1 MLVRNHWLGIGAS
14 ILAGALWGLVFLTPE
29 LTRGFQP
36 MQLSAGRYLAYG
48 LVAAALLAPSWQRV
62 RPMLAWRDW
71 RTLAWLS
78 FAGNIIYYVFLA
90 NAVQL
95 GGVAMTS
102 LIIGLLPVTVTLA
115 GRRDADAA
123 PLVRLLPSLALGV
136 AGLACI
142 SWQSLSAP
150 RHGSAQAA
158 VLGLLCATGALV
170 SWTLYAVGNSRVL
183 ARLEQVSAHDW
194 SLLVGVVTGAQALVL
209 AIPAFLLAPGVHA
222 SSAWLYFGG
231 VVTTVAILCSVVGN
245 ALWNHA
251 SRLLPLTMTGQM
263 IVFETLFALLYG
275 FLWEGRWPTAL
286 ESVAMV
292 LLVAGVIS
300 CSSAHRQRAEAVPA
314 MGA

>member
-1 MLVRNHWLGIGAS
+1 MLVRNHWLGIGAGV
-14 ILAGALWGLVFLTPE
+14 LAGAFWGLVFLTPE

-36 MQLSAGRYLAYG
+36 IQLSAGRYLAYG
-48 LVAAALLAPSWQRV
+48 LIACALLARTWRRLAGSLSWRE
-62 RPMLAWRDW
+62 W

-78 FAGNIIYYVFLA
+78 FTGNIIYYVFLA

-123 PLVRLLPSLALGV
+123 PMLRLLPSLALGI
-136 AGLACI
+136 AGLICI
-142 SWQSLSAP
+142 SWQSLSTP
-150 RHGSAQAA
+150 QHGSAQAA
-158 VLGLLCATGALV
+158 FIGLLCAVGALV
-170 SWTLYAVGNSRVL
+170 SWTLYAVGNSRAL
-183 ARLEQVSAHDW
+183 ARLKGISAHDW
-194 SLLVGVVTGAQALVL
+194 SLLVGVVTGAQALLL
-209 AIPAFLLAPGVHA
+209 AVPAFVLAPGMHA
-222 SSAWLYFGG
+222 SPEWLYFGG

-275 FLWEGRWPTAL
+275 FLWEGRWPTGL
-286 ESVAMV
+286 EWLAMG
-292 LLVAGVIS
+292 LLIAGVLS
-300 CSSAHRQRAEAVPA
+300 CASAHRERGVAEPA
-314 MGA
+314 LSA

>member
-1 MLVRNHWLGIGAS
+1 MLVRKHWLGIGAS
-14 ILAGALWGLVFLTPE
+14 ILAGAFWGLVFLTPE
-29 LTRGFQP
+29 LTRGFTP

-48 LVAAALLAPSWQRV
+48 LVAAALLAPTWRRV
-62 RPMLAWRDW
+62 LPMLGWRDW

-123 PLVRLLPSLALGV
+123 PLLRLLPSLALGV
-136 AGLACI
+136 AGLVCI
-142 SWQSLSAP
+142 SWQSLSNP
-150 RHGSAQAA
+150 QHGSMHGSL
-158 VLGLLCATGALV
+158 VGLLCAVGALV
-170 SWTLYAVGNSRVL
+170 SWTLYAVGNSRAL
-183 ARLEQVSAHDW
+183 ARLDGVSAHDW
-194 SLLVGVVTGAQALVL
+194 SLLVGVVTGAQAVL
-209 AIPAFLLAPGVHA
+209 LAVPAFMLNTDLH
-222 SSAWLYFGG
+222 SSPAWWYFAG

-275 FLWEGRWPTAL
+275 FIWEQRLPTGL
-286 ESVAMV
+286 EWLAMA
-292 LLVAGVIS
+292 LLVMGVLS
-300 CSSAHRQRAEAVPA
+300 CASAHRERAPAAAAVA
-314 MGA
+314 T